1 MFDIEL
7 WTLKVKEKGFLV
19 KKKMPYIKLHV
30 YNLCICPQRCV

>member
-19 KKKMPYIKLHV
+19 KKNAIYKAT
-30 YNLCICPQRCV
+30 CV